1 MQADPEQ
8 LDLFAWPGQAS
19 AAQSLP
25 AAEAPARSPSA
36 VDVSAL
42 PTPALLSA
50 LARLLDGAIESAGT
64 GRRLIDEVARRRLT
78 EAVPTLAQL
87 CRLHAG
93 FDRARSVPEVT
104 AAVEALCAL
113 SAANAAGDVLRL
125 VEHDAFGPTAC
136 AAALRFF
143 AAVRHRPAARFARLS
158 LSHEHA
164 AVRAAACALVA
175 ELGQQDA
182 IERLRELS
190 ADPDAGVTA
199 AADLTRGR
207 LGDRTVKPI
216 LEQRLRAAAAGEISR
231 FARALVD
238 IADANTVVLLG
249 RAAERAD
256 SSVRA
261 AVVETLGEIDA
272 SAAVAWLVRFAGD
285 ESPDVRI
292 AVARALAEH
301 DDPRALAALRRLV
314 DDSDPKVRAC
324 ASVIVSE

>member
-1 MQADPEQ
+1 M
-8 LDLFAWPGQAS
+8 
-19 AAQSLP
+19 
-25 AAEAPARSPSA
+25 
-36 VDVSAL
+36 
-42 PTPALLSA
+42 
-50 LARLLDGAIESAGT
+50 
-64 GRRLIDEVARRRLT
+64 
-78 EAVPTLAQL
+78 
-87 CRLHAG
+87 
-93 FDRARSVPEVT
+93 
-104 AAVEALCAL
+104 
-113 SAANAAGDVLRL
+113 
-125 VEHDAFGPTAC
+125 
-136 AAALRFF
+136 
-143 AAVRHRPAARFARLS
+143 
-158 LSHEHA
+158 
-164 AVRAAACALVA
+164 RAAACALVA